1 MTLTLSHLGLRRG
14 KTQVIANIS
23 LDIDQEIF
31 GILGINGAG
40 KTTFLECIANEHG
53 YSGEITFDN
62 LTFHAWTKLHKR
74 RFSVIY
80 DRPIVY
86 DYLTVDEYVSF
97 IVNIIGA
104 EVSSEKRQTFYDGFG
119 LDRYKNSLLRTLSF
133 GNKRKSYMMPYLLA
147 ERHLMLLDEPTNGLD
162 TQGRLFLEH
171 VLKQLR
177 RQGCTIL
184 VSSHDIDF
192 LTRLSD
198 RIGILAGGTLN
209 RIVPKDEFL
218 NIEQIYLD
226 ESGLEFK

>member
-1 MTLTLSHLGLRRG
+1 MTLTLSRLGLIRG
-14 KTQVIANIS
+14 KKQILTNIS
-23 LDIDQEIF
+23 LDFGQEIF
-31 GILGINGAG
+31 GILGVNGAG
-40 KTTFLECIANEHG
+40 KTTLIECIAHEQP

-62 LTFHAWTKLHKR
+62 LTFHAWTRLYKR

-86 DYLTVDEYVSF
+86 EYLTVDEYVSF
-97 IVNIIGA
+97 ILNIFGA
-104 EVSSEKRQTFYDGFG
+104 EVSTEKRQKFYEGFG
-119 LDRYKNSLLRTLSF
+119 LHRYQNNLLRTLSF

-147 ERHLMLLDEPTNGLD
+147 ERHMMLLDEPTNGLD

-177 RQGCTIL
+177 NEGCTIL
-184 VSSHDIDF
+184 VSSHDMDF

-198 RIGILAGGTLN
+198 RIGILASGSLN
-209 RIVPKDEFL
+209 RIVTKDEFQK
-218 NIEQIYLD
+218 IEQIYLD